1 MPAFGSGRIRRQA
14 RYRRNRSLQK
24 RLQQQE
30 ADRLKKQCIRDKETA
45 HEQNVRKRR
54 DRDNKRTA
62 RAQETDIQVAI
73 RRDKVKKQTRKKR
86 KTETEDHAVRRRNC
100 NKIRTQQIR
109 LNQTPLERHKSNI
122 DDATRK
128 RRKRNDMSEE
138 DCERHN
144 QKQLKYWHSK
154 RPKTHTQEPCH
165 DGSCKNARKERGEQ
179 RERVSDYEIAK
190 DIKKA
195 VRRAKKY
202 LHRTKDPCDPS
213 CHKCHVCVVC
223 DCVILGTERIS
234 HLSVDQLKRNKKRLG
249 VEQYEAFHGK
259 LHPELKKQ
267 YSVPDKDD
275 PKKDLDGI
283 LLSPRARKTS
293 QGWTACQHC
302 KVALKDE
309 NLHRHGPPRYAIAN
323 GFCIGEF
330 PKHIVSRSGGI
341 RKVDIDALP
350 DELRTLLA
358 PVRPYGNIYAYTGGS
373 HKTIQGTVAYYE
385 SDIPEIGGAFK
396 HARNMGLSQNMYVML
411 CGRFTPHQRQIIR
424 KRFKLNSDLF
434 FDILNYFIE
443 LSGHPGYADM
453 PVPDEFP
460 APIFVADAPDE
471 NNTDEET
478 NREVEETFVGG
489 NYYFSSGQDPNVE
502 TSVYEDSQKFAQA
515 LLTQTEPTLLT
526 VGGTYADMKTLR
538 VEDVLPFA
546 FPFGIGGPGGPR
558 RTRISKEACLQRYF
572 RLSMKQF
579 MRGDTILVLGHM
591 YNRLLTYNKGIMICR
606 SNLDGVTL
614 GETLAK
620 FSADCFKENA
630 PPNKA
635 TELLLKAVNTSCTAL
650 GHTAEAAKDAR
661 RRLFAMTD
669 HFGLNSIMFTIS
681 PCDLRSFRVRLFAGA
696 GEWVSSGRFEI
707 FTFLKYF

>member
-1 MPAFGSGRIRRQA
+1 M
-14 RYRRNRSLQK
+14 
-24 RLQQQE
+24 
-30 ADRLKKQCIRDKETA
+30 
-45 HEQNVRKRR
+45 
-54 DRDNKRTA
+54 
-62 RAQETDIQVAI
+62 
-73 RRDKVKKQTRKKR
+73 
-86 KTETEDHAVRRRNC
+86 
-100 NKIRTQQIR
+100 
-109 LNQTPLERHKSNI
+109 
-122 DDATRK
+122 
-128 RRKRNDMSEE
+128 
-138 DCERHN
+138 
-144 QKQLKYWHSK
+144 
-154 RPKTHTQEPCH
+154 HTQEPCH

-323 GFCIGEF
+323 GFCIGKF

-350 DELRTLLA
+350 DKLRTLLA

-411 CGRFTPHQRQIIR
+411 CGRFTPHQRVLLLIRIR
-424 KRFKLNSDLF
+424 KK
-434 FDILNYFIE
+434 
-443 LSGHPGYADM
+443 
-453 PVPDEFP
+453 
-460 APIFVADAPDE
+460 
-471 NNTDEET
+471 
-478 NREVEETFVGG
+478 
-489 NYYFSSGQDPNVE
+489 
-502 TSVYEDSQKFAQA
+502 K
-515 LLTQTEPTLLT
+515 
-526 VGGTYADMKTLR
+526 
-538 VEDVLPFA
+538 
-546 FPFGIGGPGGPR
+546 
-558 RTRISKEACLQRYF
+558 
-572 RLSMKQF
+572 
-579 MRGDTILVLGHM
+579 RG
-591 YNRLLTYNKGIMICR
+591 
-606 SNLDGVTL
+606 
-614 GETLAK
+614 
-620 FSADCFKENA
+620 
-630 PPNKA
+630 
-635 TELLLKAVNTSCTAL
+635 
-650 GHTAEAAKDAR
+650 
-661 RRLFAMTD
+661 
-669 HFGLNSIMFTIS
+669 
-681 PCDLRSFRVRLFAGA
+681 
-696 GEWVSSGRFEI
+696 
-707 FTFLKYF
+707 